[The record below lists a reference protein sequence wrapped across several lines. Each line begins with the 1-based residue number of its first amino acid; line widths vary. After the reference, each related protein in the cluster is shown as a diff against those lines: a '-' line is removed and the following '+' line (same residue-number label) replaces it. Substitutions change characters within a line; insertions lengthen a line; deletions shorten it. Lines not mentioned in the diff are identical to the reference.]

1 MMRQFQAVATVPQC
15 ANGIDDD
22 DDGLVDFAG
31 GDPGC
36 ESADDP
42 GEHIATLPCDDGID
56 NDGDGGTDYR
66 VTVGGDIGCGS
77 PSWKT
82 ESPQCQ
88 DGRDNDRDGKMDW
101 DGGASA
107 GVPPAQ
113 QTAPDPQCV
122 DNPKRKSEAK
132 SCGVGAELALG
143 LGVMVA
149 LRRRRRTGA

>member
-1 MMRQFQAVATVPQC
+1 
-15 ANGIDDD
+15 
-22 DDGLVDFAG
+22 
-31 GDPGC
+31 
-36 ESADDP
+36 
-42 GEHIATLPCDDGID
+42 
-56 NDGDGGTDYR
+56 
-66 VTVGGDIGCGS
+66 
-77 PSWKT
+77 
-82 ESPQCQ
+82 
-88 DGRDNDRDGKMDW
+88 MDW